1 MKEIKLKADTP
12 FHNSVDVAVLDFPKG
27 VEDGTERQRCK
38 ITVEFAQADVEDLQ
52 SRGLD
57 LEGAMRPVISAD
69 EANELIDIMPEVH
82 TEIYKSSSI
91 QQLSKHYQSVLDS
104 HKCVELIKLTKSIH
118 KKKVDA
124 QKQNRHLGQIDK
136 KFMKRAEDLLFG
148 ELAAALHIP
157 REDVT
162 TYISSRIDEDLY
174 DEAE

>member
-1 MKEIKLKADTP
+1 MFE
-12 FHNSVDVAVLDFPKG
+12 VDDLIMYGGTGVCKVEAITKPDFEGFDQDRLYYVLQPVYG
-27 VEDGTERQRCK
+27 SGTIYAPVDNEK
-38 ITVEFAQADVEDLQ
+38 VF
-52 SRGLD
+52 
-57 LEGAMRPVISAD
+57 MRPVISAD

-91 QQLSKHYQSVLDS
+91 QQLSKHYQSVLDT

-148 ELAAALHIP
+148 EFAAALHIP

-162 TYISSRIDEDLY
+162 TYISSRIDDDIY